1 MKLAEIIKIL
11 QEKYSPE
18 LASSFDIGKIGLQFG
33 TANAEVKKIMV
44 ALDGTSAVVDEA
56 IENHVDLLLT
66 HHPFMFNPMLSL
78 NYDSPFGVKMLKV
91 FKNKLNI
98 YAMHTNFD
106 TAVDGMNDML
116 AKKLNLANIHAQ
128 KEEIDG
134 SCFLRIGDTTPMDL
148 EKYVQIVLEKLNEP
162 GARVVGNPSK
172 KIKKV
177 GIVGGAGASELM
189 LAKNLGCDCLITGE
203 IRHNNAIDAIENN
216 FAIIEVSHSIE
227 ALFKEYI
234 KIKSIS

>member
-1 MKLAEIIKIL
+1 
-11 QEKYSPE
+11 
-18 LASSFDIGKIGLQFG
+18 
-33 TANAEVKKIMV
+33 
-44 ALDGTSAVVDEA
+44 
-56 IENHVDLLLT
+56 
-66 HHPFMFNPMLSL
+66 
-78 NYDSPFGVKMLKV
+78 MLKV

-106 TAVDGMNDML
+106 TAVGGMNDML
-116 AKKLNLANIHAQ
+116 ARKLNLANIHAQ

-148 EKYVQIVLEKLNEP
+148 EEYVQIVLEKLNEP
-162 GARVVGNPSK
+162 
-172 KIKKV
+172 
-177 GIVGGAGASELM
+177 GASELM

-234 KIKSIS
+234 KKELEQILDGVEIVTSKVEKDPFRWISKK

>member
-78 NYDSPFGVKMLKV
+78 NYV
-91 FKNKLNI
+91 
-98 YAMHTNFD
+98 
-106 TAVDGMNDML
+106 
-116 AKKLNLANIHAQ
+116 
-128 KEEIDG
+128 
-134 SCFLRIGDTTPMDL
+134 
-148 EKYVQIVLEKLNEP
+148 
-162 GARVVGNPSK
+162 
-172 KIKKV
+172 
-177 GIVGGAGASELM
+177 
-189 LAKNLGCDCLITGE
+189 
-203 IRHNNAIDAIENN
+203 
-216 FAIIEVSHSIE
+216 
-227 ALFKEYI
+227 
-234 KIKSIS
+234 KSI